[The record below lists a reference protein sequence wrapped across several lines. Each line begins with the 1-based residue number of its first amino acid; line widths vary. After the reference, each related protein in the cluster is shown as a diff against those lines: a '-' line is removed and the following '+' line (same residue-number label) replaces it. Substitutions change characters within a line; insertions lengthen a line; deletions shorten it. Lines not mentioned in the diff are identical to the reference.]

1 MDEHLPKPRRQVRA
15 VQTATSI
22 ASDAFSQLALWTAAN
37 LAGMV
42 TALLILRRPFFRKV
56 SKQVGIGRVGGR
68 KPSANRSLAILS
80 DAVLGSSK
88 NNIAN
93 VFGPPRAAVVAGPV
107 SENGDRYFQAD
118 TWYYPLAR
126 QGTLAMAIAFQEGYA
141 RKVEFF
147 AAPKTRRLPR

>member
-1 MDEHLPKPRRQVRA
+1 MDEHLPKPRRQLRA
-15 VQTATSI
+15 VQSATSI
-22 ASDAFSQLALWTAAN
+22 ASDAFTQLALWTAAN

-56 SKQVGIGRVGGR
+56 SKQVGIGRAGGR
-68 KPSANRSLAILS
+68 KPSVNRSLSILS

-93 VFGPPRAAVVAGPV
+93 VFGPPRAAVVAGPI